1 MTGPQTIKVLAAT
14 TQIPKKTVATFFD
27 ELAMLARHEAKHG
40 FTVPGIGKLTL
51 ANRTARMG
59 RNPQTGEA
67 LKIPAKR
74 LAEKPLTAGAKAP
87 RAKPGAPAPA
97 PAAPDAEKRIR
108 VKMPDGQTGTVPVSQ
123 LEEAKAQGAV
133 EIK

>member
-51 ANRTARMG
+51 SHRKARIG
-59 RNPQTGEA
+59 RHPQTGEA
-67 LKIPAKR
+67 IKIPAKR
-74 LAEKPLTAGAKAP
+74 VCKFRL
-87 RAKPGAPAPA
+87 
-97 PAAPDAEKRIR
+97 
-108 VKMPDGQTGTVPVSQ
+108 VKGI
-123 LEEAKAQGAV
+123 KGAV
-133 EIK
+133 MAGGGE